1 MAIFNFALDFKKK
14 DVIFLK
20 QEYKMNSAKQKILKT
35 IDAHGRGWAFCA
47 RDFMPELK
55 RNDIDTALFHL
66 AKEGKIRRVMRGI
79 YDFPIFSA
87 ILDRQ
92 TAPDLEQVAAAIARN
107 LQREMQP
114 TGNAALNYLN
124 LSTQIPAQYT
134 FLWDG
139 RSQDFKIGTR
149 TIRFRSAAKR
159 DFTPRLPESRM
170 LVQSLRILG
179 TEPMDAEVKT
189 VLKKRFD
196 RKQWAKIRSDTAGV
210 SNRIYRQICELAR

>member
-1 MAIFNFALDFKKK
+1 MD
-14 DVIFLK
+14 
-20 QEYKMNSAKQKILKT
+20 SAKQKILKT

-79 YDFPIFSA
+79 YDIPMFSA
-87 ILDRQ
+87 MLNRQ

-107 LQREMQP
+107 LHHEMQP

-124 LSTQIPAQYT
+124 LSSPIPAQYT

-139 RSQDFKIGTR
+139 RSQDFKVGAR
-149 TIRFRSAAKR
+149 TIHFRSAAKR

-170 LVQSLRILG
+170 LVQSLRALG
-179 TEPMDAEVKT
+179 TGPMDEEVKT

-196 RKQWAKIRSDTAGV
+196 QKRWAKIRLDTAGV
-210 SNRIYRQICELAR
+210 SNRIYCQICELAQ

>member
-1 MAIFNFALDFKKK
+1 
-14 DVIFLK
+14 
-20 QEYKMNSAKQKILKT
+20 MNSAKQKILKT
-35 IDAHGRGWAFCA
+35 INTHGRGWAFCA

-55 RNDIDTALFHL
+55 RSDIDTALFHL

-79 YDFPIFSA
+79 YDFPMFSA

-124 LSTQIPAQYT
+124 ISSQIPAQYT
-134 FLWDG
+134 FLWNG
-139 RSQDFKIGTR
+139 RSQDFRIGAQ

-170 LVQSLRILG
+170 LVQSLRALG
-179 TEPMDAEVKT
+179 TGSMDAEIKT
-189 VLKKRFD
+189 VLKRRFD
-196 RKQWAKIRSDTAGV
+196 QEQWTKIRSDTAGV
-210 SNRIYRQICELAR
+210 SNRIYRQICDLAQ

>member
-1 MAIFNFALDFKKK
+1 
-14 DVIFLK
+14 
-20 QEYKMNSAKQKILKT
+20 MNSAKQKILKT
-35 IDAHGRGWAFCA
+35 INTHGRGWAFCA

-55 RNDIDTALFHL
+55 RSDIDTALFHL

-79 YDFPIFSA
+79 YDFPMFSA
-87 ILDRQ
+87 ILNRQ

-124 LSTQIPAQYT
+124 ISTQIPARYA

-139 RSQDFKIGTR
+139 RTQDFKIGTR
-149 TIRFRSAAKR
+149 TIHFRSAAKR

-170 LVQSLRILG
+170 LVQSLRALG
-179 TEPMDAEVKT
+179 TGPMDAEIKT
-189 VLKKRFD
+189 VLKRRFD
-196 RKQWAKIRSDTAGV
+196 QEQWTKIRSDTAGV
-210 SNRIYRQICELAR
+210 SNRIYRQICELAQ